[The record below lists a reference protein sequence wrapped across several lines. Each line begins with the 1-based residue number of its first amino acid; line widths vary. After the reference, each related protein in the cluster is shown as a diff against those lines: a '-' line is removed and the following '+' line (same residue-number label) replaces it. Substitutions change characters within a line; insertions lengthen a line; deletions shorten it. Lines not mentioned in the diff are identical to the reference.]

1 MKIEPHGKGDLEKL
15 PHICSF
21 ITTFTSSLC
30 PSLECCRVVQ
40 VLQNKKKK
48 LITDVVME
56 WFGLEQTLKIT

>member
-1 MKIEPHGKGDLEKL
+1 MNTESHGKGDLEKL

-40 VLQNKKKK
+40 VLQNKRKTLIADIKK
-48 LITDVVME
+48 LMYIG
-56 WFGLEQTLKIT
+56 FHLKKPA